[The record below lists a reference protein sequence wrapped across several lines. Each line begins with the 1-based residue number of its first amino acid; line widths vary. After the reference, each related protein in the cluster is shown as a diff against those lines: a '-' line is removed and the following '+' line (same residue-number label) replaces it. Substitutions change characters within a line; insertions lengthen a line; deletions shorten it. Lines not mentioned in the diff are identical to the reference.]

1 MSFIVNIRSFLIE
14 PWPWYLC
21 GAIIGLTVPL
31 LFVVGNKPLGVSS
44 SLRDICSACLPDKLN
59 PFHEG
64 GKRDLSNILFVA
76 GILIGALLAGSVLS
90 VNQPP
95 TIDPHTRMDLFALGV
110 KNFDGLLPSDIF
122 SAGNILTLR
131 GFLLFVVGGFLVGF
145 GTRCAG
151 GCTSGHTITGLST
164 LQWPSLVATL
174 CFMAGGLF
182 ATQYLLPVIL
192 SFL

>member
-1 MSFIVNIRSFLIE
+1 MDHIRNFLVE

-21 GAIIGLTVPL
+21 GALIGLTVPL

-44 SLRDICSACLPDKLN
+44 SLRDICSACLPHKLN
-59 PFHEG
+59 PFREG
-64 GKRDLSNILFVA
+64 EKRDFSNILFVA
-76 GILIGALLAGSVLS
+76 GILAGALFAASVLS
-90 VNQPP
+90 DNKPV
-95 TIDPHTRMDLFALGV
+95 TISPNTRTDLVGLGISS
-110 KNFDGLLPSDIF
+110 FDGLLPSDMF
-122 SAGNILTLR
+122 SSEHILTVR

-182 ATQYLLPVIL
+182 ATHYLLPII
-192 SFL
+192 FNFH